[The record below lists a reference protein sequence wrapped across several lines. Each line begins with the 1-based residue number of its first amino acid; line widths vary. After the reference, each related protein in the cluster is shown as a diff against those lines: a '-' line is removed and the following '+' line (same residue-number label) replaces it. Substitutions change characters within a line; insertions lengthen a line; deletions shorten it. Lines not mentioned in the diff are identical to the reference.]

1 MCGVV
6 IAHDVT
12 NRLSPD
18 DLIRMLRDVEESVR
32 GRVRIEHVAEHPR
45 IKSWRDAYR
54 AFGAKPSEFRASIEA
69 LVRRVLR
76 NDPLPSINALV
87 DIGNL
92 VSLQHL
98 VPAGGHAIDVLPVI
112 SLCATGREVR
122 PIRFDQVSTTP
133 GEAVF
138 VEGDTVLTRRWTW
151 RQGNHTL
158 TRLTRS
164 PLPWTASAGSPRNRG
179 GVRRSSTGRALLRR
193 TDALDAA
200 GDHDQTDPWKWPRQT
215 RRVPCHGGTGPEEL
229 AVDRAVIHGSSG
241 VYNYCDRW
249 CERVR

>member
-1 MCGVV
+1 MTELSYTVSADLFHRFPGYVRGVV

-76 NDPLPSINALV
+76 EEPLPSINALV

-92 VSLQHL
+92 VSLRHL
-98 VPAGGHAIDVLPVI
+98 VPAGGHAIDVLTDDIV
-112 SLCATGREVR
+112 LRFATGRETFV
-122 PIRFDQVSTTP
+122 PFGSDQAERATP
-133 GEAVF
+133 GEVVF

-151 RQGNHTL
+151 RQANHTL
-158 TRLTRS
+158 TRLETRAIEFNVDG
-164 PLPWTASAGSPRNRG
+164 LPPVSQTEVEEACGEIIQLVGRFCG
-179 GVRRSSTGRALLRR
+179 GRMRRALLSQE
-193 TDALDAA
+193 T
-200 GDHDQTDPWKWPRQT
+200 PRIS
-215 RRVPCHGGTGPEEL
+215 L
-229 AVDRAVIHGSSG
+229 SA
-241 VYNYCDRW
+241 
-249 CERVR
+249 